1 VERPSGSRV
10 QWPAACRAW
19 ICLAAVLILLSAG
32 GVLAADPGAANQVHI
47 TADRLLADMGGRTA
61 EFIGDV
67 RAEQG
72 TTVITAK
79 RLKVFYAPSTGDH
92 GPAASA
98 AQGDIER
105 LEASG
110 QVKILFDDQ
119 VAEADEAVYTAA
131 DRILVLTGKAA
142 RITQGPN
149 TVVGGRITL
158 HRDENRIT
166 VEKPADGRVQAVFVD
181 TGKGLQ

>member
-1 VERPSGSRV
+1 M
-10 QWPAACRAW
+10 QWSAARRARL
-19 ICLAAVLILLSAG
+19 CLAAVWILLSAG
-32 GVLAADPGAANQVHI
+32 GVLAADPGAVNQVHI
-47 TADRLLADMGGRTA
+47 TADRLLADMDGRTA

-72 TTVITAK
+72 TTVITAA
-79 RLKVFYAPSTGDH
+79 RLKVFYAPSAGDQT
-92 GPAASA
+92 PAEGAG
-98 AQGDIER
+98 QGDIER

-110 QVKILFDDQ
+110 QVKILFDDR

-142 RITQGPN
+142 RITSGPN

-158 HRDENRIT
+158 HREENRIT

-181 TGKGLQ
+181 NGKGLQ

>member
-1 VERPSGSRV
+1 MIWPKTRRV
-10 QWPAACRAW
+10 RL
-19 ICLAAVLILLSAG
+19 CLAAAWFLLSAG
-32 GVLAADPGAANQVHI
+32 GALAADPGAANPVHI
-47 TADRLLADMGGRTA
+47 TADRLLADMDGRTA

-72 TTVITAK
+72 TTIITAA
-79 RLKVFYAPSTGDH
+79 RLKVFYAPSAEGQA
-92 GPAASA
+92 PAQGAG
-98 AQGDIER
+98 QGDIER

-110 QVKILFDDQ
+110 QVKILFEDR

-142 RITQGPN
+142 SITSGPN
-149 TVVGGRITL
+149 TVVGGRIIL

-166 VEKPADGRVQAVFVD
+166 VEKTADGRVKAVFVD
-181 TGKGLQ
+181 GGKGLE